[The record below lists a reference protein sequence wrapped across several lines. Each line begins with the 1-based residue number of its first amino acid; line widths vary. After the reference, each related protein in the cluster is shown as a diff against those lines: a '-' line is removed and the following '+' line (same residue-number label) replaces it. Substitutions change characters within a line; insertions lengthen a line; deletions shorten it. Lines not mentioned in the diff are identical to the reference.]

1 MMKKTLVGLI
11 AVAGMLVSAATQ
23 ATIIPWSSTID
34 SAQEVPTNASMATGS
49 ASGTIDNVSGALAW
63 NIAFSGL
70 SGPLSGIHFH
80 GPAAPGVN
88 AGVQVNIGAIIGL
101 LPNPNIGSTTIN
113 AQQITDLLAGNWY
126 INLHTAQNPGGEIRG
141 QVIPGAVPEPAML
154 GLLGLG
160 LAVLAASRRRKQ

>member
-1 MMKKTLVGLI
+1 LEH
-11 AVAGMLVSAATQ
+11 Q
-23 ATIIPWSSTID
+23 H
-34 SAQEVPTNASMATGS
+34 
-49 ASGTIDNVSGALAW
+49 LA
-63 NIAFSGL
+63 GL

-126 INLHTAQNPGGEIRG
+126 INLHTAQISGR
-141 QVIPGAVPEPAML
+141 
-154 GLLGLG
+154 
-160 LAVLAASRRRKQ
+160 